1 MDKEKN
7 INDLLSSIRKLINEA
22 EDEVLNFQN
31 KERLIDIG
39 SALPNKEKPLEECSV
54 KNTNQNILTNDSG
67 SSENLSWEN
76 INFKKYQ
83 KEILINKNELSEK
96 INNYFHQS
104 LDNWVKN
111 KLSKLIDV
119 EVEVYAKNKLRE
131 KLK

>member
-54 KNTNQNILTNDSG
+54 KNTNQNILTNDRHKFPLRSRFQ
-67 SSENLSWEN
+67 SCLDCQHS
-76 INFKKYQ
+76 KKYQ
-83 KEILINKNELSEK
+83 
-96 INNYFHQS
+96 YDQT
-104 LDNWVKN
+104 
-111 KLSKLIDV
+111 
-119 EVEVYAKNKLRE
+119 
-131 KLK
+131 